1 MDSPNY
7 AVNLHP
13 PSVREAS
20 NTTFFMR
27 LRIVGAVVLSLHVA
41 VSSAQVGNFLKDR
54 VEKGSKTLKDKAASK
69 ADADRDRLDSTD
81 FNYAITVID
90 NSGMMNIRDRAETV
104 TRAKYAASNLFLKDN
119 SKTTPAQRCREL
131 LTTAQFFYEKRQ
143 FKLAEYYFL
152 AAKAAYETENLTTN
166 INYSKT
172 FSDLGLLYATMG
184 KFNSASQYTQLALE
198 MREETLGQKSYGYA
212 ASINNR
218 AVLYQDLAYYN
229 EAEKDFD
236 AAKATIKS
244 ILGETQELSIVLNN
258 EAILYAEM
266 GRNDEAISNLQQA
279 TAILE
284 KAQKKSINNQ
294 VGIQSNLALL
304 YQRTNKLAEA
314 ETIYLKL
321 EKDLGTGN
329 PYYAGVLN
337 NLALLYVQM
346 NKPEKVEDYL
356 KKAAAVYKTKFGEE
370 SPNYAK
376 VIGDQGW
383 YYRIKE
389 RYAEAEPLL
398 VRSMEIR
405 EKTLGTDHPDYVK
418 SREELA
424 ILYWKNKQFDKAY
437 GHYKIVMDKT
447 IDFINKYFPPMS
459 EAEKTKYWDVT
470 FPRFQRYYNFAID
483 ASATMPNIVEDVFDY
498 QTATK
503 ALLLNA
509 TSKVKNAIIR
519 SGNVELIRDYIA
531 WLDQK
536 ESLSRYYSL
545 SKEEIRDQ
553 KINLDSIEQSTNR
566 MEKSLSERSKDFSTG
581 YATQTVSYKTIR
593 DALNDQEAV
602 AEIIRVRS
610 YGHEFTDESRYAVL
624 ILTKGA
630 ELPKL
635 VVLDNGNQL
644 ENRYSKFYKN
654 SIQQKSADEYSYPQ
668 FWAKIEP
675 ALAGKK
681 TIYISP
687 DGVYNQI
694 NLNTIKNS
702 SGTFI
707 LNQYDLITIGNSK
720 DLLSLKSRKPST
732 KKDAFLLGFP
742 DYGGAGV
749 SPLPGTKV
757 ELDGVN
763 KVLKASGYQTK
774 QLTHKDATEAAMKTL
789 KSPTV
794 LHIATHGYFKKDTE
808 VEENGA
814 LGISMENAQDNPLLR
829 SGLLLAGASSTIN
842 GTNSVDLN
850 SNDNGIVTAYEVMNM
865 SLEGTDLIILS
876 ACETGLGEVKSGEGV
891 YGLQR
896 AFLVAGA
903 NALIMSLWKVDDAAT
918 QQLMT
923 NFYTNWAKGGNKQK
937 AFKLAQQQLMTKYKD
952 PYYWGAFVMMGM

>member
-1 MDSPNY
+1 MR
-7 AVNLHP
+7 
-13 PSVREAS
+13 SVL
-20 NTTFFMR
+20 FGV
-27 LRIVGAVVLSLHVA
+27 LVLSCLTTA
-41 VSSAQVGNFLKDR
+41 TQAQVGTFLKDR
-54 VEKGSKTLKDKAASK
+54 VEKGKKTLKDKAANK

-81 FNYAITVID
+81 YNYAITVID
-90 NSGMMNIRDRAETV
+90 NSGMMNIRDRAETM
-104 TRAKYAASNLFLKDN
+104 TKAKYAASNLFLKDDKN
-119 SKTTPAQRCREL
+119 QKTPAQECRDL

-143 FKLAEYYFL
+143 FKLAEVYYM
-152 AAKAAYETENLTTN
+152 AAKVAYEEAKLTDN

-172 FSDLGLLYATMG
+172 FSDLGLLYATLG
-184 KFNSASQYTQLALE
+184 KFNSASTFTQQALE
-198 MREETLGQKSYGYA
+198 MREETLGQKSFGYA
-212 ASINNR
+212 ASVNNR

-229 EAEKDFD
+229 EAEKDFE
-236 AAKATIKS
+236 AAKSAVKAL
-244 ILGETQELSIVLNN
+244 LGESQELSIVLNN

-266 GRNDEAISNLQQA
+266 GRNEEAISNLQQA

-284 KAQKKSINNQ
+284 KAQKKSVNNQ

-304 YQRTNKLAEA
+304 YQHTNKLPEAEA
-314 ETIYLKL
+314 IYLKL
-321 EKDLGTGN
+321 EKDLGSSN

-356 KKAAAVYKTKFGEE
+356 KRAAAVYKSKFGEE

-383 YYRIKE
+383 YYRTKE

-398 VRSMEIR
+398 QRSMEIR

-424 ILYWKNKQFDKAY
+424 ILFWKNKQWDKAY
-437 GHYKIVMDKT
+437 NHYKIVMDKT

-470 FPRFQRYYNFAID
+470 FPRFQRYYNFAIE
-483 ASATMPNIVEDVFDY
+483 ASTTLPNIVPDVFDY

-519 SGNVELIRDYIA
+519 SGNPDLIKDYLA

-545 SKEEIRDQ
+545 SKEELTDQ
-553 KINLDSIEQSTNR
+553 KINIDSIEQSANR
-566 MEKSLSERSKDFSTG
+566 MEKSLSERSKDFSSG
-581 YATQTVSYKTIR
+581 YTTQPVSYKTIK
-593 DALNDQEAV
+593 ASLTDQEAV
-602 AEIIRVRS
+602 VEIIRVRN
-610 YGHEFTDESRYAVL
+610 YGHEFNDDSRYAVL
-624 ILTKGA
+624 IMTKA
-630 ELPKL
+630 SDLPKL

-654 SIQQKSADEYSYPQ
+654 SIQQKSADEHSYTQ

-687 DGVYNQI
+687 DGVYSQI
-694 NLNTIKNS
+694 NLNTVKNS
-702 SGTFI
+702 SGAYI
-707 LNQYDLITIGNSK
+707 LNQYDLITVGNSK
-720 DLLSLKSRKPST
+720 DLLALKARKPVT

-742 DYGGAGV
+742 DYGGNQV
-749 SPLPGTKV
+749 TPLPGTKI
-757 ELDGVN
+757 ELDGIS
-763 KVLKASGYQTK
+763 KILKTSGYQVK
-774 QLTHKDATEAAMKTL
+774 QLMQKDATEAAL
-789 KSPTV
+789 KALKAPTV
-794 LHIATHGYFKKDTE
+794 LHIATHGYFKKDSE
-808 VEENGA
+808 VGENGA
-814 LGISMENAQDNPLLR
+814 LGISMENAQENPLLR
-829 SGLLLAGASSTIN
+829 SGILLAGASTTIS
-842 GTNSVDLN
+842 GTNSVDLS

-865 SLEGTDLIILS
+865 NLDGTDLIILS
-876 ACETGLGEVKSGEGV
+876 ACETGLGEVKAGEGV

-937 AFKLAQQQLMTKYKD
+937 AFKQAQIQLMTKYKD
-952 PYYWGAFVMMGM
+952 PYYWGAFVMMGL